1 MLFYDVIY
9 FFLSKDT
16 TRLLVR
22 DGSTIETAQCTLLS
36 LPLSSAGSLPS
47 GLHADLNSGALHS
60 LAAASQPCRRS
71 IHRPE
76 RTHMRTCVSQCA
88 RTLSMYARALPF
100 HSQVH
105 LTKRKHLA
113 RAPSH
118 PFHYPLV
125 TGRNCKLSVK
135 QCKEWRLQYV
145 ILNNSIKK

>member
-60 LAAASQPCRRS
+60 LAAASQPALPTKHPS
-71 IHRPE
+71 
-76 RTHMRTCVSQCA
+76 
-88 RTLSMYARALPF
+88 ARAHTHANVCVTMRSNPF
-100 HSQVH
+100 NV
-105 LTKRKHLA
+105 RA
-113 RAPSH
+113 RAPISQPSAPEQKKAPRPRTHPPIPLPTRNWMQLQIEREIMQRMETSVSH
-118 PFHYPLV
+118 F
-125 TGRNCKLSVK
+125 K
-135 QCKEWRLQYV
+135 
-145 ILNNSIKK
+145 